1 MKDTV
6 TEHTFTNEMIK
17 HGFSYEGTKALF
29 EYFEQ
34 YEQDCDTELE
44 FDPIAFRCQYD
55 EYENIEEVKKNYQDI
70 ETLEDLEQ
78 NTTVIQIP
86 DSDKLIISAY

>member
-1 MKDTV
+1 
-6 TEHTFTNEMIK
+6 
-17 HGFSYEGTKALF
+17 LF

-86 DSDKLIISAY
+86 DSDRLIISAY